1 MDEADP
7 ITPSER
13 ERPKCCIASN
23 NLAAR
28 VSTKLEEGVFRGAVR
43 LASSAESVCSLN
55 EKSLNLLKEK
65 HPPAHSDATFPPPPS
80 SQVSLTVNS
89 SYVRKA
95 VMSFPAGSTGGPDGL
110 RPQHLKDLISPTL
123 GEVGVSF
130 AEALASFVT
139 LVISGNVPQPAA
151 PFFFGASL
159 LGCNKPDEGTRPI
172 AIGCTLRRL
181 AAKSLGNYVF
191 EEMGSLLFPLQLGY
205 GTRMGAEGA
214 VHAARAYLSQLQPGN
229 LLLKLDFRNAFNSI
243 RRDIILK
250 EVLAKAPSVYPLA
263 FSAYRFPSLLFY
275 GSNTIMSAEGV
286 QQGDPLGPLLFCLGI
301 HDLISSL
308 GSQFKVFCLDD
319 GTLGGSLG
327 DLLGFGSH

>member
-214 VHAARAYLSQLQPGN
+214 VHAARAYLSQLQLGN
-229 LLLKLDFRNAFNSI
+229 LFI
-243 RRDIILK
+243 
-250 EVLAKAPSVYPLA
+250 
-263 FSAYRFPSLLFY
+263 
-275 GSNTIMSAEGV
+275 
-286 QQGDPLGPLLFCLGI
+286 
-301 HDLISSL
+301 
-308 GSQFKVFCLDD
+308 KVGL
-319 GTLGGSLG
+319 S
-327 DLLGFGSH
+327 